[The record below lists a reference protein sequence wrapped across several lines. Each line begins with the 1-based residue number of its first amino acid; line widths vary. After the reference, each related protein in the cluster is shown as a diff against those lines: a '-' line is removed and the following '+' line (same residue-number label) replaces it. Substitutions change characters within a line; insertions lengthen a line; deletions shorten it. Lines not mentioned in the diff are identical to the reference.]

1 MERWTCINRWTDSE
15 DYNRL
20 ERYNIADFLEQL
32 GKKISDVAE
41 DFGKKTEDTL
51 EVQRIKSQIRSLDR
65 ANERDYIEIGKKIY
79 EKFKAGEVADLEY
92 IALCESIEKREEEA
106 VQCQEE
112 IRKIQEV

>member
-1 MERWTCINRWTDSE
+1 MGEVQ
-15 DYNRL
+15 YGRL
-20 ERYNIADFLEQL
+20 FESV

-79 EKFKAGEVADLEY
+79 QNSKQEKW
-92 IALCESIEKREEEA
+92 RT
-106 VQCQEE
+106 
-112 IRKIQEV
+112 

>member
-1 MERWTCINRWTDSE
+1 M
-15 DYNRL
+15 
-20 ERYNIADFLEQL
+20 ADFFEQL

-92 IALCESIEKREEEA
+92 IALCESIADVIDGSRRTSRCA
-106 VQCQEE
+106 GV
-112 IRKIQEV
+112 RGHGH

>member
-1 MERWTCINRWTDSE
+1 M
-15 DYNRL
+15 
-20 ERYNIADFLEQL
+20 ADFFEQL
-32 GKKISDVAE
+32 
-41 DFGKKTEDTL
+41 GKKTEDTL